1 MLNSIKIE
9 GLRGFSKEQ
18 TLIFSKPNGKKGS
31 GLTTLVGIN
40 NSGKTTIIEAIK
52 YYNCDV
58 NNISFSQ
65 GKRNIKC
72 DGKVSIEY
80 TDFDGNNYILKTKEG
95 GGSQVEISNSEYQ
108 IDGTEIPFILPSRR
122 HVNYEINSNFYQSNR
137 YDYVNNE
144 IYNTKVREP
153 IIDSFHQRIFN
164 WELNKDRFNELLY
177 KVLDK
182 SLQWY
187 IEQNDNGSYYLAFK
201 SDENSIHSSEGIGDG
216 IWSVFTIIDAIYDAT
231 EKSVVVIDEPELS
244 LHPMYQKKVLELLL
258 EASKTKQII
267 ISTHS
272 PYFISWNALK
282 NGGMLY
288 RTYKKENNICVCS
301 LKENDI
307 KFITSSLNN
316 YYNPHIW
323 GIDAKE
329 LFFLEDNI
337 IIVEGQEDVIA
348 FNKICDELNIHI
360 NAEFFGWGAGG
371 ASNIEK
377 ILCILQN
384 LGYEKICAIYDG
396 DKKDEFESVCEKFP
410 NYKIVK
416 LWKDDIRDRPKRM
429 IQFKEG
435 ILDKSFEI
443 KEGTVEKLNN
453 FIKDLSNFFE

>member
-1 MLNSIKIE
+1 M
-9 GLRGFSKEQ
+9 
-18 TLIFSKPNGKKGS
+18 
-31 GLTTLVGIN
+31 
-40 NSGKTTIIEAIK
+40 
-52 YYNCDV
+52 
-58 NNISFSQ
+58 
-65 GKRNIKC
+65 
-72 DGKVSIEY
+72 
-80 TDFDGNNYILKTKEG
+80 
-95 GGSQVEISNSEYQ
+95 
-108 IDGTEIPFILPSRR
+108 
-122 HVNYEINSNFYQSNR
+122 
-137 YDYVNNE
+137 
-144 IYNTKVREP
+144 
-153 IIDSFHQRIFN
+153 
-164 WELNKDRFNELLY
+164 
-177 KVLDK
+177 
-182 SLQWY
+182 
-187 IEQNDNGSYYLAFK
+187 
-201 SDENSIHSSEGIGDG
+201 
-216 IWSVFTIIDAIYDAT
+216 
-231 EKSVVVIDEPELS
+231 
-244 LHPMYQKKVLELLL
+244 

-396 DKKDEFESVCEKFP
+396 DKKDEFELVCEKFP

-416 LWKDDIRDRPKRM
+416 LWKDDIRDKPKRM

-453 FIKDLSNFFE
+453 FIKDLSNFFK